1 MKRLLFLLPI
11 AAFAQPAPPPK
22 VPDVPKDLP
31 PQIETLQ
38 PGVKLTLHAAE
49 PLKAPDVPS
58 ELPPQIEVLQPG
70 VKLTLLAGHP
80 DLVTPIGIDVD
91 AKGST
96 WLVSSHT
103 HFPPQG

>member
-1 MKRLLFLLPI
+1 MCRRTCRRRSKHCN
-11 AAFAQPAPPPK
+11 PASNSRR
-22 VPDVPKDLP
+22 
-31 PQIETLQ
+31 
-38 PGVKLTLHAAE
+38 HAAE

-70 VKLTLLAGHP
+70 VKLTLLAEHP